1 MEAQTRE
8 PQMGLTFEKVWA
20 MFQESDI
27 QMQALRESQ
36 RETERLLRESQQ
48 ETDRLMRETDRK
60 MQETAREVKETAQVV
75 RETNQSIGGLHNSFG
90 ELAEHLVAPGIEE
103 KFNALGYHFKD
114 TAQNR
119 KFKNKKE
126 NISVEIDILL
136 ENDDYSVAVEVKSKP
151 RETDIDVFKRRLEL
165 LRKYKDSIQ
174 DSHKIHGAIA
184 GAVFQK
190 EVKKAVL
197 EAGFYVIEQSGDTM
211 KINVPEGFKP
221 KEW

>member
-1 MEAQTRE
+1 MEAQARE

-20 MFQESDI
+20 ALME
-27 QMQALRESQ
+27 LRESQ

-60 MQETAREVKETAQVV
+60 MQETDRKMQETAQVV
-75 RETNQSIGGLHNSFG
+75 RETNQSIGGLNNSFG
-90 ELAEHLVAPGIEE
+90 ELTEHLVAPGIEE

>member
-1 MEAQTRE
+1 MEAQARE

-20 MFQESDI
+20 MFQESDR

-36 RETERLLRESQQ
+36 R